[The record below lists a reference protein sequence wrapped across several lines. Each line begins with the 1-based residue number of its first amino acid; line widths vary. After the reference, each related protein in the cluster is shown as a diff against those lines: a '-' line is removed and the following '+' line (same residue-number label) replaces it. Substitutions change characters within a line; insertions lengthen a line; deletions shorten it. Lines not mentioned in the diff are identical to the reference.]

1 MAVVQTF
8 ELSRSEKIFTLA
20 GVMLGML
27 LAALD
32 QTIVSTAGPSI
43 QQDLGIPA
51 SLYAWLTTSY
61 LVASTVLV
69 PVYGKLSDGFGR
81 RRILVIGILIFLG
94 GSALCGLSRTT
105 LQLILARAVQG
116 AGSASLFTSAFA
128 IVADIFPPAE
138 RGKYQGLFGAMFG
151 LSSVVGPLVGG
162 FLTDNLSWHW
172 VFFVNLPLG
181 AVALGL
187 ILTRMPPLRRAGAQP
202 RVDLAGTFTLAV
214 FTVPLLVAL
223 SLGRRASDTGGT
235 GYPWVSAPILGMLAV
250 SVVGLIAF
258 LRVERTAP
266 EPLLDL
272 SLFRNRVFAVG
283 NLATFINGCVF
294 LGAIVFLPLFMV
306 NVVGLSATRSGLTL
320 TPLTL
325 GIVAGNVLSGQLVSR
340 WGRYKPLMILGQ
352 LVLMAGFAI
361 MGFTLSPDSTQGELT
376 LKMVLVGLGL
386 GPAIPLFTLAIQNS
400 VEPRQVG
407 VATASATFFRQM
419 GSTMGV
425 ALLGTVFGGVLSSSM
440 ATHLTD
446 ATRRVP
452 AEWRQQLMPSPGGA
466 SAGGEGM
473 AGGGGKAFDA
483 AAIKARI
490 AQDFDRRREE
500 IRRGAPAVNP
510 MVMGQIQGLTE
521 AQKYA
526 EASVDR
532 VALAFKQAFTEAIRF
547 LYLVTLCIAGLALL
561 VVFAL
566 PELPLR
572 KSNAPTPPAHE

>member
-1 MAVVQTF
+1 MAASHTF
-8 ELSRSEKIFTLA
+8 DMTRPQKLFTLA

-43 QQDLGIPA
+43 QRDLHIPA

-105 LQLILARAVQG
+105 VQLILARAVQG

-162 FLTDNLSWHW
+162 FLTDHLSWHW

-181 AVALGL
+181 AVALVF
-187 ILTRMPPLRRAGAQP
+187 ILTRMPPLRRPGARP
-202 RVDLAGTFTLAV
+202 SVDVGGAFTLAL

-223 SLGRRASDTGGT
+223 SLGRSTSTRDAV
-235 GYPWVSAPILGMLAV
+235 GYAWGSPPILGLLAV
-250 SVVGLIAF
+250 SGVGLIAF
-258 LRVERTAP
+258 LLVERSVR
-266 EPLLDL
+266 EPLVDL

-283 NLATFINGCVF
+283 NLAAFLNGGVF

-306 NVVGLSATRSGLTL
+306 NVVGLSATRSGFTL

-325 GIVAGNVLSGQLVSR
+325 GVVTGNVVSGQLVSR
-340 WGRYKPLMILGQ
+340 WGRYKPLMQIAQ
-352 LVLMAGFAI
+352 VVLMTGFGI
-361 MGFTLSPDSTQGELT
+361 MAFTLSPDSTQGELT
-376 LKMVLVGLGL
+376 LKMILVGLGL
-386 GPAIPLFTLAIQNS
+386 GPSIPLFTLAIQNG
-400 VEPRQVG
+400 VAPHQMG

-425 ALLGTVFGGVLSSSM
+425 ALLGTVFGGVLASSM
-440 ATHLTD
+440 ATHMAE
-446 ATRRVP
+446 ATRNVP
-452 AEWRQQLMPSPGGA
+452 AEWRREFAPPSDAGGQ
-466 SAGGEGM
+466 AGGEGLV
-473 AGGGGKAFDA
+473 GGRMFDA
-483 AAIKARI
+483 AALKARL
-490 AQDFDRRREE
+490 AVDFDRRREALTRAAGE
-500 IRRGAPAVNP
+500 GDAQARGQLEGLARARESVESAV
-510 MVMGQIQGLTE
+510 GQ
-521 AQKYA
+521 
-526 EASVDR
+526 
-532 VALAFKQAFTEAIRF
+532 VARAFKTAFTEAIR
-547 LYLVTLCIAGLALL
+547 LVYLVTLLLAALVFL
-561 VVFAL
+561 VVLAL

-572 KSNAPTPPAHE
+572 KSNAPPPAALE